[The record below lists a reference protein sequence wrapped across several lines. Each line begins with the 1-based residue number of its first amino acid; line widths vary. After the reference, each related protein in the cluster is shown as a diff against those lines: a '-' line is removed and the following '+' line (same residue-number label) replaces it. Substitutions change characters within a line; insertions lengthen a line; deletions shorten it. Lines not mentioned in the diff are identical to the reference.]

1 MRNDSNRS
9 GHVTHDFR
17 LPLRK
22 PSTSIAQRP
31 LLTRLLL
38 AGGAYVFAAR
48 AHYASLLSWATPFW
62 LREGACLLVEVEVA
76 LGFGYSDRYSDA
88 WVERESE
95 ARIQPSVYI
104 HQ

>member
-1 MRNDSNRS
+1 MRNDGNRS

-48 AHYASLLSWATPFW
+48 AHYARLLSWATPFW